1 MSPATAV
8 MAVAAAGTALALG
21 LALGRRLASPHL
33 MAQVVG
39 GLGCG
44 LLLAVA
50 AARHLPGGGHG

>member
-1 MSPATAV
+1 